1 MEHLLALLL
10 KGNTTEYP
18 GLASLLLGL
27 AGGVLGLLFGALG
40 GAGTDEIFQVE
51 GMTSSEIQ
59 ETLDKL
65 RKNALIRDY
74 K

>member
-1 MEHLLALLL
+1 L